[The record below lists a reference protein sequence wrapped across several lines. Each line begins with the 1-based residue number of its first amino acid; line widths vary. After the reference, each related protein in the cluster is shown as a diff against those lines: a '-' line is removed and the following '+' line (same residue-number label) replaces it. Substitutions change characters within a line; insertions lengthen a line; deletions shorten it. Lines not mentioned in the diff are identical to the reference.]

1 MKNAMSRRVIALV
14 MIGSMIGTTT
24 TQALEVKKDESVYVN
39 LNSDGEMEKY
49 TVSDWIHSDKSGSVV
64 YDKSELNNIKN
75 VKSDIKP
82 NKSGESLI
90 WDMEGSDLYYQG
102 TTNKDIPIDVNIKYY
117 YEDKEIEPEDLAGKS
132 GKVKIEININNKS
145 SKEVEINGKQRNI
158 YTPFLVAGEISFPN
172 DKFSNITTDGGVMIS
187 EGNNDMV
194 TFTKTPG
201 IKDSLEFD
209 SIPFDKNL
217 EKFDK
222 IKKMTDGKI
231 TVEADV
237 EEFSLGP
244 IMIMAASD
252 SSILEDLDSASNLSE
267 YRDMLSQMKDNYD
280 KIIEGET
287 KLNDGISKGYSAF
300 EEGISKINEPKI
312 KEKISLITNQ
322 YNVNRSN
329 KLLDDADFTVKMPT
343 DKVDSLLNQV
353 QSNWGQ
359 IDNFAKNKDKNLGY
373 LKAAGALLNNT

>member
-14 MIGSMIGTTT
+14 MIGSMVGTTT

-201 IKDSLEFD
+201 LKDSLEFD

-237 EEFSLGP
+237 EEFYLGP

-280 KIIEGET
+280 KIIE
-287 KLNDGISKGYSAF
+287 
-300 EEGISKINEPKI
+300 
-312 KEKISLITNQ
+312 
-322 YNVNRSN
+322 
-329 KLLDDADFTVKMPT
+329 VK
-343 DKVDSLLNQV
+343 
-353 QSNWGQ
+353 
-359 IDNFAKNKDKNLGY
+359 
-373 LKAAGALLNNT
+373 